1 MTNVN
6 ILGKIKK
13 VDEGTY
19 IRVERQYKTNFGE
32 YIFDDLPCIY
42 WNRQKKNIFTSLK
55 DDILVFVKGR
65 LECIDEKMYII
76 VEEFIAF

>member
-1 MTNVN
+1 MTDVN

-13 VDEGTY
+13 IDDETY
-19 IRVERQYKTNFGE
+19 IQVERQYKTNYGE
-32 YIFDDLPCIY
+32 YIYDDLPCIY

-55 DDILVFVKGR
+55 EGIMVFVKGR
-65 LECIDEKMYII
+65 LECKENKMYII